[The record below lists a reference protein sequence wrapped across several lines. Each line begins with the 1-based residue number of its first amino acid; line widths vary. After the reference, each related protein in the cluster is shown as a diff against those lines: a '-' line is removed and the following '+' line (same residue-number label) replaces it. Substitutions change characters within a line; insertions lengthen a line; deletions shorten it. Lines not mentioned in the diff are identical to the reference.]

1 MLVLLCGLK
10 IRRAVSFR
18 QRFASGLPVRA
29 NQANSEQFVNQ
40 FGLNFKIVG
49 KFPGAGLMTFFL
61 FLLYLAAGAGVGYGI
76 FSLTAVGMPLSI
88 AGGAITSAMLGQI
101 HILARAGAAS
111 KKLDQRLESVEKA
124 VTEASRTVKV
134 VEARTEVL
142 EQTVK
147 IELTERRD
155 ALVTEMKHLERLID
169 KLTQT
174 FQSRLSETSPALQ
187 VTPQDDAL
195 LRDVRDALHH
205 GRIDLHLQPIVSL
218 PQRRVSFYEGFTRL
232 RRPDGSLIGPAD
244 FLDAARRANL
254 MGIVDNFLL
263 FRCVQIVRR
272 LAERDRRVGVFC
284 NIAPASLEDPALF
297 PLLLQF
303 MTENRDLSGS
313 VILELP
319 ADKFESRSAVMRTN
333 MEKLAAL
340 GFRFSIDQ
348 ATSLALDLPRLQGA
362 GVRFVKVNC
371 SHLIEQLRDT
381 GDARPAWLYWGC
393 RSRRD
398 LYLHDW
404 ALEATAELPQLRYVP
419 VLSEPHADDGWR
431 GRTGLVHQALMADW
445 PDLSSHQVYACG
457 TPAMVDAAQRDLVA
471 QCGLPADEFI
481 ADAFTS
487 EADKHV

>member
-1 MLVLLCGLK
+1 MQT
-10 IRRAVSFR
+10 A
-18 QRFASGLPVRA
+18 A
-29 NQANSEQFVNQ
+29 NQANPEQFVNQ
-40 FGLNFKIVG
+40 FRLNFKIDG
-49 KFPGAGLMTFFL
+49 KFPGAGLMTFFV
-61 FLLYLAAGAGVGYGI
+61 FLLYLAAGAGAGYGI
-76 FSLTAVGMPLSI
+76 FSLTSVGLPLSI
-88 AGGAITSAMLGQI
+88 AGGAITSALLGQV

-124 VTEASRTVKV
+124 VTEATRSVKV

-155 ALVTEMKHLERLID
+155 ALVTEMQHLERLID

-174 FQSRLSETSPALQ
+174 FQLRPPENASPGHIS
-187 VTPQDDAL
+187 PREDAL

-232 RRPDGSLIGPAD
+232 RRADGSLIGPAD

-303 MTENRDLSGS
+303 LTENRDLSGS
-313 VILELP
+313 VILELA
-319 ADKFESRSAVMRTN
+319 ADKFDARSGVMRSN
-333 MEKLAAL
+333 MEKLALL

-348 ATSLALDLPRLQGA
+348 ASSLALDLARLQGA
-362 GVRFVKVNC
+362 GVRFVKVNA
-371 SHLIEQLRDT
+371 SHLIDQLRDPQ
-381 GDARPAWLYWGC
+381 GERPV
-393 RSRRD
+393 SNINRRIEGGEVS
-398 LYLHDW
+398 
-404 ALEATAELPQLRYVP
+404 A
-419 VLSEPHADDGWR
+419 VLSRYAITLIAEKIEDEASVLEILEYEIPYGQGHVFAGPR
-431 GRTGLVHQALMADW
+431 PIKTSLMEDTAPPKELIDR
-445 PDLSSHQVYACG
+445 LSRYG
-457 TPAMVDAAQRDLVA
+457 
-471 QCGLPADEFI
+471 
-481 ADAFTS
+481 
-487 EADKHV
+487 